1 MVQLQMMH
9 ESYFN
14 KYCFIFPFPASLT
27 DQAHTDFFLRLQSGM
42 LTSNLALNH
51 LSYCIVVYYKWLYLK
66 IEQSWKE
73 PHVLNNGMVI
83 YNKR

>member
-66 IEQSWKE
+66 IEQS
-73 PHVLNNGMVI
+73 
-83 YNKR
+83 